1 MATKKKNVVSEE
13 ANKTELKDTEAK
25 TAAVSKNAAE
35 KKAKKPAQSAA
46 AGPETVAK
54 KAAAVTVPESEAK
67 PKAKKTVKAAPA
79 VGKEA
84 EKKAA
89 PAAEKK
95 AEKKAAPAVEKKAE
109 KKAAPAEEKK
119 AEKKAAPAEE
129 KKAEKKAAP
138 AEEKKTEKKV
148 KKTPA
153 VKAEVKPEP
162 KIEEIPEPAA
172 EVKPEPEIKAEE
184 KNAPKAKSK
193 SKAKPKAEKKAEV
206 KPEAEAE
213 PRQEAE
219 IKTEPETEIKPEPI
233 AEVKSQPEAEIKPEL
248 PAAAPEKVRNTEK
261 YIDDD
266 DYIDDVY
273 EPDADDD
280 YVNEDIDDE
289 ENEEEE
295 EPDYAHLE
303 EDKELEKEEIDLD
316 SIDLNKIAELDHEY
330 EPSGSKRKD
339 GYEEELGGEYEEENL
354 EKMDLGIFGDNAQIM
369 QMLKQGRVTG
379 SITVEDFNQVTGE
392 IDLDAES
399 VEKLYDLCLR
409 LGIRIVDENGAA
421 EKLYEHGYDDF
432 TEGVGLEDHV
442 RMYLKEI
449 GKVPLLSAEEE
460 IELAK
465 RVEEGDEDAKN
476 RLYEANLRLVVSIA
490 KHYVG
495 KGMQFLDLIQEG
507 NLGLLKVVDKFDYRK
522 GCKFSTYATWWIRQ
536 SITRAIAD
544 QSNTI
549 RIPVHMNE
557 NINKLKRTSRELAQR
572 LGKDPT
578 SEQIAEELGM
588 PVAKVRE
595 IMKYSQ
601 DTVSLESPVGEEED
615 SHIGDFIKDE
625 SSPSPSDS
633 AAQTL
638 LHEQL
643 MEVLK
648 TLTDREQR
656 VLKLRF
662 GLEDGR
668 QRTLEEVGR
677 EFNVTRERIRQIEAK
692 AIRKLKNPNRSKKLK
707 DFYE

>member
-79 VGKEA
+79 GEKEA

-95 AEKKAAPAVEKKAE
+95 AEKKAAPAEEKKAE

-162 KIEEIPEPAA
+162 KNEEIPEPAA

-193 SKAKPKAEKKAEV
+193 SKVKPKAEKKAEV

-219 IKTEPETEIKPEPI
+219 IKTEPETEIKPE
-233 AEVKSQPEAEIKPEL
+233 PEAEIKPEL

>member
-79 VGKEA
+79 VEKKA

-89 PAAEKK
+89 PAEEKK

-129 KKAEKKAAP
+129 KKAEKK
-138 AEEKKTEKKV
+138 V

-184 KNAPKAKSK
+184 KNASKAKSK

-219 IKTEPETEIKPEPI
+219 IKTEPETEVKSQAESEIKPEPT
-233 AEVKSQPEAEIKPEL
+233 AEVKPEPVEEKKPEL
-248 PAAAPEKVRNTEK
+248 PAEAPEKVRNTEK
-261 YIDDD
+261 HIDDD

-354 EKMDLGIFGDNAQIM
+354 EKMDLGIFGDNPQIM

>member
-79 VGKEA
+79 GEKEA

-89 PAAEKK
+89 PAA
-95 AEKKAAPAVEKKAE
+95 
-109 KKAAPAEEKK
+109 EKK

-162 KIEEIPEPAA
+162 KNEEIPEPAA

-193 SKAKPKAEKKAEV
+193 SKVKPKAEKKAEV

-219 IKTEPETEIKPEPI
+219 IKTEPETEIKPE
-233 AEVKSQPEAEIKPEL
+233 PEAEIKPEL